1 MIERIKSWLQESRA
15 SDTDYTAQMIAAS
28 FAAARGLD
36 GVRGSSAY
44 QSCVNLISA
53 SASIAELEGQHSEA
67 LQKHLGTIA
76 RALVDQGES
85 AWLIDADGEGR
96 MRLLPATVENV
107 IGLAS
112 PETWTYSLTQPGP
125 SQTVTVYRV
134 GASLLHF
141 RANVNQRFHGA
152 GVQRLRR
159 RTAPGRSWR
168 RLRSRW
174 RPNPG

>member
-1 MIERIKSWLQESRA
+1 MIERIKGWFQESRA
-15 SDTDYTAQMIAAS
+15 ADTDYTAQMIAAS

-36 GVRGSSAY
+36 GVRGSSAPY

-53 SASIAELEGQHSEA
+53 SASSIAELEGQHSEA

-134 GASLLHF
+134 PA
-141 RANVNQRFHGA
+141 
-152 GVQRLRR
+152 LRIL
-159 RTAPGRSWR
+159 A
-168 RLRSRW
+168 L
-174 RPNPG
+174 